1 MLRLTRRPHPF
12 LAFLASGARAASM
25 AAPFFTTEGRLM
37 RGAGADL
44 TKQFVPV
51 HKGLSLIQ
59 PAAGGGLEAALV
71 SEAAARPYVDGATET
86 LIGTAEEGALGR
98 RAAGGAFWL
107 LDVSHLPEPPA
118 PAALGLDGATWQPLR
133 DRAGWSACDR
143 LEEEDEASLLAIA
156 AGLAKWHD
164 KNQFCGVSG
173 GRTVPEARRQGRVR
187 SCAESGERL
196 RPRVDPS
203 VIMLVV
209 DGDRCLLGRKAEWP
223 AGRYSTL
230 AGFVEFGE
238 SLEECLVREVYEE
251 AGVRVK
257 RDGLRFVAS
266 QPWLFPRSL
275 MVGFIAQAEPGA
287 SEAAADAADD
297 ELQDVGWFSRDQVR
311 AFVESGDEENAEF
324 HVPSKVSLARVIIEE
339 WIASGK

>member
-1 MLRLTRRPHPF
+1 MLRLTRRPHPL

-51 HKGLSLIQ
+51 HKGMSLIQ

-133 DRAGWSACDR
+133 DRAGWSARESQHRVALCVCSDDDR
-143 LEEEDEASLLAIA
+143 IFCRCRRCEGRGVNDGTRARA
-156 AGLAKWHD
+156 ARW
-164 KNQFCGVSG
+164 
-173 GRTVPEARRQGRVR
+173 
-187 SCAESGERL
+187 ES
-196 RPRVDPS
+196 
-203 VIMLVV
+203 
-209 DGDRCLLGRKAEWP
+209 A
-223 AGRYSTL
+223 
-230 AGFVEFGE
+230 
-238 SLEECLVREVYEE
+238 
-251 AGVRVK
+251 
-257 RDGLRFVAS
+257 
-266 QPWLFPRSL
+266 
-275 MVGFIAQAEPGA
+275 
-287 SEAAADAADD
+287 
-297 ELQDVGWFSRDQVR
+297 
-311 AFVESGDEENAEF
+311 
-324 HVPSKVSLARVIIEE
+324 
-339 WIASGK
+339 